1 MPAFSILRRFQS
13 TSPWRCALAVLCW
26 AEACS
31 FAAPPSAALVPAMM
45 GPHTDKLGNE
55 WNLEQNGMIGSHRSG
70 NSLLSG
76 AMMLSVGPEQ
86 FYGGQ
91 PMATADGR
99 EMVFTGQ
106 QPTQGLQITRR
117 IRYLDKEGGLLY
129 LDLYNNPSPADISGV
144 VEYRQNF
151 SGSVKSMLTDSG
163 RTIRGSLE
171 KEESGFVI
179 MPGSAGGRSYGFV
192 ICAPRSSLKPT
203 IATQSQYQL
212 SVRYSITVPAG
223 KTIGILQ
230 AVTQARLSLRPDS
243 KELEKMFRPFSL
255 VRHLG
260 DWPKNLMSQVI
271 NVRGASPD
279 QLDLA
284 SWFPDEFF
292 GVKREALDVLAMGE
306 GTRLRGKASCARLTL
321 QHRLGKI
328 TVPWEKV
335 VALAGT
341 RRPAAGAG
349 RIYLSDGQILM
360 GPWLAEEL
368 RFEMNGGLRMD
379 LKSAELDVLVRG
391 APSTQV
397 EWPKNVTALVET
409 WNGERFAVSGAG
421 PSEIALTSAW
431 GPRKTHVSDLSWIN
445 QSGDEGGGTL
455 AQFVDGSRLR
465 VWTGGDNVQLQTS
478 LFGEQKWP
486 VGSMRAMACALKSG
500 SEDAAPDDDPTRPF
514 VDLSGEQRLMAAP
527 SDTILHLV
535 TTGGVVPLD
544 SSLMREMRNVT
555 EEVQSST
562 PAAAD
567 DTAVFQVQLW
577 GGGSVL
583 GRLRE
588 SGLHFSVGGAQWF
601 VPGNE
606 IVRLVNPNPKITDS
620 TLARIGTLLRD
631 LGNDD
636 WKTRE
641 KASAELKSLGELAK
655 PSLQEALKQTEDAE
669 VKRRIEQLLGDID

>member
-1 MPAFSILRRFQS
+1 MLVFLCLALV
-13 TSPWRCALAVLCW
+13 CA
-26 AEACS
+26 
-31 FAAPPSAALVPAMM
+31 FAAPPSTALVPAMM

-55 WNLEQNGMIGSHRSG
+55 WNLEQNGMIGGHRSG
-70 NSLLSG
+70 SSLLSS
-76 AMMLSVGPEQ
+76 AMTLSVGPEQ
-86 FYGGQ
+86 FYGSQ

-129 LDLYNNPSPADISGV
+129 LDLFNNPSTADVSGV
-144 VEYRQNF
+144 VEYRQTF
-151 SGSVKSMLTDSG
+151 SGSVKTMLTDAG
-163 RTIRGSLE
+163 RAVRGSLE
-171 KEESGFVI
+171 KEEAGFVI
-179 MPGSAGGRSYGFV
+179 LPGSAGGRSYGFLV
-192 ICAPRSSLKPT
+192 CAPRSTLKPT
-203 IATQSQYQL
+203 ITTQSQYQL
-212 SVRYSITVPAG
+212 STRYSVTVPAG
-223 KTIGILQ
+223 KTIAILQ
-230 AVTQARLSLRPDS
+230 AVMQSRLSLRPDS

-255 VRHLG
+255 LRHLG

-271 NVRGASPD
+271 NVRGSSPD
-279 QLDLA
+279 HLDLA
-284 SWFPDEFF
+284 SWFPDEFL

-328 TVPWEKV
+328 AVPWEKV
-335 VALAGT
+335 VALAGG

-349 RIYLSDGQILM
+349 RIYLSDGQILT
-360 GPWLAEEL
+360 GPWQAEEL

-391 APSTQV
+391 APAAQF
-397 EWPKNVTALVET
+397 EWPKNVVALVET
-409 WNGERFAVSGAG
+409 WNGERFAVGSAG
-421 PSEIALTSAW
+421 HSEISLTSAW
-431 GPRKTHVSDLSWIN
+431 GPRKARLPDLSWIN
-445 QSGDEGGGTL
+445 QSADEGGGTL
-455 AQFVDGSRLR
+455 AQFNDGSRLR
-465 VWTGGDNVQLQTS
+465 VWTGGDNVELQTA

-486 VGSMRAMACALKSG
+486 VGSLRAMACRLKPST
-500 SEDAAPDDDPTRPF
+500 EDAVPDEDPTRPF

-527 SDTILHLV
+527 SDALLHLV
-535 TTGGVVPLD
+535 TAGGVVPLD
-544 SSLMREMRNVT
+544 SSLLREMRNVT
-555 EEVQSST
+555 EEAQQGT

-567 DTAVFQVQLW
+567 DTAIFQVQLW

-588 SGLHFSVGGAQWF
+588 SGLHFAVGGADWF

-606 IVRLVNPNPKITDS
+606 IVRLVNPTPKITDS

-669 VKRRIEQLLGDID
+669 VKRRIEQLLGEID